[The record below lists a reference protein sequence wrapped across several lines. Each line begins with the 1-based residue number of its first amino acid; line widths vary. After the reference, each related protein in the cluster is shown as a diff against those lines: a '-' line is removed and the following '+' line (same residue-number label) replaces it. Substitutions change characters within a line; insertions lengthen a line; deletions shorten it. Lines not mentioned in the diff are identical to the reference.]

1 MSLVD
6 DAYKEATQRWNKSRR
21 QGWLSNHLKS
31 NTKGKKASKEAYIT
45 GYVTAVLKTK
55 GEIA

>member
-6 DAYKEATQRWNKSRR
+6 DAYKEAAQRWDKSRR
-21 QGWLSNHLKS
+21 QGWLSNYLKG
-31 NTKGKKASKEAYIT
+31 NTKGKKAGKEAYIA

-55 GEIA
+55 GELA